1 MLGFKIRA
9 QDKKT
14 NARSGILRTAHY
26 KIETPLFMPVATK
39 ASVKHI
45 SNEELEQIGVQALI
59 SNAFILYLKPGL
71 EIIGKA
77 GGLHKFMN
85 WKRGL
90 FADSGG
96 FQLLSKDFLI
106 STNERGINFKN
117 PFDGSREFFTP
128 EKCIE
133 IQNVLNND
141 VAMALDDVPHY
152 GKSRQD
158 IADALTHTINW
169 AQRFKRA
176 NKSNKQLL
184 FGISQGGTYR
194 DLRKKGIEE
203 LNRLDFDGI
212 ALGGLC
218 IGEPKQKMLEISKY
232 SKQFI
237 PESKPVY
244 LMGVGSAKDILE
256 SIALGIDVFD
266 SCFPTRTARHG
277 MAITGRGNIQIEKG
291 RYSKVFAPLDEEC
304 DCYVC
309 KRHSIAYLH
318 HLVKTKEE
326 NGLKYLSY
334 HNLYYTQNLIEGS
347 KKAIK
352 EGRFAQF
359 KREILSANAT

>member
-1 MLGFKIRA
+1 MLGFEIKA
-9 QDKKT
+9 QDKRT
-14 NARSGILRTAHY
+14 GARFGVLHTQHY

-39 ASVKHI
+39 GSVKHI
-45 SNEELEQIGVQALI
+45 SNEELEGIGVQALI

-71 EIIGKA
+71 EIIRKA

-90 FADSGG
+90 FTDSGG
-96 FQLLSKDFLI
+96 FQLLSQDFLI
-106 STNERGINFKN
+106 STNERGITFKN

-133 IQNVLNND
+133 IQNALQSD

-158 IADALTHTINW
+158 IADALSHTIEW
-169 AQRFKRA
+169 ARRFKKA
-176 NKSNKQLL
+176 NKNEKQLL
-184 FGISQGGTYR
+184 FGISQGGTYK
-194 DLRKKGIEE
+194 DLRKKGIEK
-203 LNRLDFDGI
+203 LNEMDFDGI

-232 SKQFI
+232 SKKFI

-244 LMGVGSAKDILE
+244 LMGVGSAKDILD
-256 SIALGIDVFD
+256 SIALGVDVFD
-266 SCFPTRTARHG
+266 SCFPTRTARHC
-277 MAITGRGNIQIEKG
+277 MAITSKGNIQIEKG
-291 RYSKVFAPLDEEC
+291 KFAKVFSPLDRDC
-304 DCYVC
+304 GCYVC
-309 KRHSIAYLH
+309 RNHSIAYLH

-334 HNLYYTQNLIEGS
+334 HNLYYTQNLIEKS

-359 KREILSANAT
+359 KREFLGNNAT

>member
-1 MLGFKIRA
+1 MLGFEIKA
-9 QDKKT
+9 QDKRT
-14 NARSGILRTAHY
+14 GARFGVLHTQHY

-39 ASVKHI
+39 GSVKHI
-45 SNEELEQIGVQALI
+45 SNEELEGIGVQALI

-71 EIIGKA
+71 EIIRKA

-90 FADSGG
+90 FTDSGG
-96 FQLLSKDFLI
+96 FQLLSQDFLI
-106 STNERGINFKN
+106 STNERGITFKN

-133 IQNVLNND
+133 IQNALQSD

-152 GKSRQD
+152 GKDKQD
-158 IADALTHTINW
+158 IANALAHTIDW
-169 AQRFKRA
+169 AQRFKKA
-176 NKSNKQLL
+176 NKNEKQLL
-184 FGISQGGTYR
+184 FGISQGGIYR
-194 DLRKKGIEE
+194 DLRKKGIEK
-203 LNRLDFDGI
+203 LNEMDFDGI

-232 SKQFI
+232 SKKFI

-256 SIALGIDVFD
+256 SIALGVDVFD

-277 MAITGRGNIQIEKG
+277 MAITSKGNIQIEKG
-291 RYSKVFAPLDEEC
+291 KFAKVLAPLDREC
-304 DCYVC
+304 GCYVC
-309 KRHSIAYLH
+309 RNHSIAYLH

-334 HNLYYTQNLIEGS
+334 HNLYYTQNLIERS
-347 KKAIK
+347 KKAIRQG
-352 EGRFAQF
+352 EFAQF
-359 KREILSANAT
+359 KKEI